1 MNKNAFIGEHGELC
15 NGVLLN
21 IAEILTLRLPEGAGK
36 GEKFDNGIIRSHFL
50 DFLLRRK
57 SRRRKVGQE
66 VPGLRFEG
74 LQKVFV
80 AVH

>member
-36 GEKFDNGIIRSHFL
+36 GEKFYRNYPFSFSQL
-50 DFLLRRK
+50 FFRRK

-66 VPGLRFEG
+66 VPGLRSEK
-74 LQKVFV
+74 LQKVFI